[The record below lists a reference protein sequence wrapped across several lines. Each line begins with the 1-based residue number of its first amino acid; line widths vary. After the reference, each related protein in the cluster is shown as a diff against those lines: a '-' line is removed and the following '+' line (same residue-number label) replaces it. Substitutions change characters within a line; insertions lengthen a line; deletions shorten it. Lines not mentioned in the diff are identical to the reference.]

1 MEDEKKEKIPASH
14 LRIEKLSPAHTNI
27 LSNLESYEP
36 ELVNFLVED
45 ALDQQ
50 NKMLSITYLWFIKGT
65 NDFVGYITLL
75 ADKISLDAPLKEEF
89 RKMGITY
96 KSLPAMKIGR
106 LCVDNK
112 FIRKGIGKL
121 MVEFGIYHAKK
132 ICESVGCRFITLDA
146 KRNEDKNKDSLHF
159 YRRMGFEILKI
170 RQKGTTPM
178 YKDISKIT
186 EYINKQ

>member
-1 MEDEKKEKIPASH
+1 MTDKEEAKIPANH
-14 LRIEKLSPAHTNI
+14 LRIEKLSPAHKDI
-27 LSNLESYEP
+27 LSSLKSYEQ
-36 ELVNFLVED
+36 ELVNFLMED

-50 NKMLSITYLWFIKGT
+50 EKILSITYLWFLKGT

-75 ADKISLDAPLKEEF
+75 ADKISLDSPLKEEF
-89 RKMGITY
+89 RNIGINY

-106 LCVDNK
+106 LCVDDR
-112 FIRKGIGKL
+112 FIRRGIGKL
-121 MVEFGIYHAKK
+121 MVEFAIYQAKK
-132 ICESVGCRFITLDA
+132 VCERVGCRFITLDA

-159 YRRMGFEILKI
+159 YKKMGFNILKV

-186 EYINKQ
+186 EYINK